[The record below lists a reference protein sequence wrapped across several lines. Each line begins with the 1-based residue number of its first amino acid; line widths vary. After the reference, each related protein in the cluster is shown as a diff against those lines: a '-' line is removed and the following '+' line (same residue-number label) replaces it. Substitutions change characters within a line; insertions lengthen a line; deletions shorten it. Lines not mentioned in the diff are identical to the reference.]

1 MIVRKRRSLALPL
14 VTLALTLV
22 PAGIAACRQNRVT
35 AAATK
40 PMSPADG
47 AHDYKEQPG
56 GPLIPP
62 VVPTA
67 SADPGATE
75 PEAGPP
81 DCPPKCRGDGSWI
94 GCGLKKPR
102 GSGCHGCEP
111 KCKGKGTQDEG
122 WYDCSGVLIVARP
135 CE

>member
-1 MIVRKRRSLALPL
+1 MTVKKRRSPALAFVAL
-14 VTLALTLV
+14 VLT
-22 PAGIAACRQNRVT
+22 IAPVGAVACQQNRVT

-40 PMSPADG
+40 PLSPAEG
-47 AHDYKEQPG
+47 ANDYKENPG
-56 GPLIPP
+56 GPLVRPA
-62 VVPTA
+62 V
-67 SADPGATE
+67 
-75 PEAGPP
+75 PEASGEPGSGDPEPGPP